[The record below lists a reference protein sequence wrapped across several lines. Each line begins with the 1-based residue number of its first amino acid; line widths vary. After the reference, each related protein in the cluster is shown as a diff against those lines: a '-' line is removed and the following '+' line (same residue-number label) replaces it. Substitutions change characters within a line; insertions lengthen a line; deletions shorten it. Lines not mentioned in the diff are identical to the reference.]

1 MRTTRLCFVA
11 SLTLLARGGGLQ
23 PATAAEGARCQATF
37 VIILDPGFSAEPST
51 GTHRSEAPGVL
62 NCDGTVNGSPV
73 TGAGSLT
80 DEGPYGT
87 DDPDTCTDGTEGT
100 GIDRLTVPTR
110 DGPQQ
115 IESRYGYTA
124 GKRSNGGPFRGE
136 FKGTRFTGSFT
147 FRVLEGDCVTKPV
160 TKVELDLQGLI
171 HD

>member
-1 MRTTRLCFVA
+1 MRTTRFCFVA
-11 SLTLLARGGGLQ
+11 MLMLLGVGGGLQ
-23 PATAAEGARCQATF
+23 PATAAEGAKCSATF

-51 GTHRSEAPGVL
+51 GAHRSEAPGVL
-62 NCDGTVNGSPV
+62 NCDGAVNGSPI

-87 DDPDTCTDGTEGT
+87 DDPDTCADGTEGT

-110 DGPQQ
+110 DGQQ
-115 IESRYGYTA
+115 EIESRYSYTA
-124 GKRSNGGPFRGE
+124 GKKSNGGPFRGE
-136 FKGTRFTGSFT
+136 FTGSRFTGSFT

-160 TKVELDLQGLI
+160 TKVELNLQGII

>member
-1 MRTTRLCFVA
+1 MATTRLCFA
-11 SLTLLARGGGLQ
+11 AMLTVLGVGGGLQ
-23 PATAAEGARCQATF
+23 PATAAEGARCSATF

-51 GTHRSEAPGVL
+51 GTHRSERPGVL
-62 NCDGTVNGSPV
+62 NCDGSVNGSPI
-73 TGAGSLT
+73 TGAGTLT

-87 DDPDTCTDGTEGT
+87 DDPDTCADGTEGT

-110 DGPQQ
+110 DGVQE
-115 IESRYGYTA
+115 IESRYSYTA
-124 GKRSNGGPFRGE
+124 GKKSNGGPFRGE

-160 TKVELDLQGLI
+160 TKVELDVEGII

>member
-1 MRTTRLCFVA
+1 MRTSRLCFA
-11 SLTLLARGGGLQ
+11 ATLTLLAMGGGLE
-23 PATAAEGARCQATF
+23 PVRAAEGARCSATF
-37 VIILDPGFSAEPST
+37 VILLNPGFSAEPST

-62 NCDGTVNGSPV
+62 ECDGTVNGSPV

-100 GIDRLTVPTR
+100 GIDRLKVPTR
-110 DGPQQ
+110 DGPQE
-115 IESRYGYTA
+115 IESRFSYTA
-124 GKRSNGGPFRGE
+124 GKKANGGPFQGDFE
-136 FKGTRFTGSFT
+136 GTRFTGSFT